1 MTKQLIISALA
12 IALLAGCSSKKK
24 KTDENADKSILVRV
38 APIAVSDV
46 ARELEYSANLE
57 ANEQVFYAP
66 SLAGSRIKK
75 INVEVGDRIHK
86 GQLLVEMDATTLHQ
100 QELQLKNLEVEYNR
114 ATKLKETGS
123 ISQQNYD
130 AAVTQYEIA
139 KTAYNNLLENTRLV
153 APFNGVV
160 TGKFME
166 EGELY
171 SGGAFGGASKPA
183 IISIEQ
189 TNPIKA
195 YVNIAEQYYLQIK
208 KGTTVTMTN
217 DVYGKREFEGK
228 VNIVYPSIDPKSRTF
243 TCEIL
248 FPNNDEALRPGMYG
262 TISFKVGQ
270 AKAMVI
276 PSIAVLKVQ
285 GSNDRYLFLAK
296 DGKAQRISVK
306 IVNRYEDQVEVQALD
321 GEIKEGDQLVVVGQ
335 ARLIDGSEIKIVD

>member
-1 MTKQLIISALA
+1 MTKQIIISALA
-12 IALLAGCSSKKK
+12 LAMFTACSEEKKAE
-24 KTDENADKSILVRV
+24 KTDNTVLIRVQTIEKSK
-38 APIAVSDV
+38 V
-46 ARELEYSANLE
+46 ARKLEYSANLE

-86 GQLLVEMDATTLHQ
+86 GQLLVEMDATSLQQ
-100 QELQLKNLEVEYNR
+100 QELQLKNLELEYNR
-114 ATKLKETGS
+114 ALKLKETGS

-130 AAVTQYEIA
+130 AACTQYEIA
-139 KTAYNNLLENTRLV
+139 KNAYNNLLENTRLV

-171 SGGAFGGASKPA
+171 SGAAFGGASKPS

-195 YVNIAEQYYLQIK
+195 YVSIAEQYYLQVK
-208 KGTTVTMTN
+208 KGTKVKMTN
-217 DVYGKREFEGK
+217 DVFGSREFEGS

-243 TCEIL
+243 TCELL

-262 TISFKVGQ
+262 SISFLVGE
-270 AKAMVI
+270 AEAMVV

-296 DGKAQRISVK
+296 NGKAERVAVK
-306 IVNRYEDQVEVQALD
+306 IVNRYEDQVEVVAVD
-321 GEIKEGDQLVVVGQ
+321 KEIKEGDQLVTTGQ
-335 ARLIDGSEIKIVD
+335 ARLIDGADVKIAD